1 MGGGTGHP
9 SGKVKKELKRDWL
22 QHVVDTLGSEY
33 GWTKDQTFSMYAREV
48 EILMELIGKRREHE
62 RDMRL
67 HDAILAKRV
76 TMAKDAGESF
86 ISAIRTKYE
95 MQFGEAEPVT
105 LESIRK
111 EQEMAR
117 RMLKRV

>member
-1 MGGGTGHP
+1 M
-9 SGKVKKELKRDWL
+9 
-22 QHVVDTLGSEY
+22 DTLGAEY
-33 GWTKDQTFSMYAREV
+33 GWTKEQTFSMFAREV
-48 EILMELIGKRREHE
+48 EILMELICKRREQE

-67 HDAILAKRV
+67 HDAILAKRA

-105 LESIRK
+105 LESIKR
-111 EQEMAR
+111 EQEMAT
-117 RMLKRV
+117 RMLRRV